1 MEETT
6 IIITFLSIALTVW
19 AIPYLVMFFD
29 ARAEKRQK
37 QKKYLTR
44 FYKES
49 ELRRFHDIEKMSIR
63 HLEEKGD
70 YSKN

>member
-1 MEETT
+1 MTT
-6 IIITFLSIALTVW
+6 IITFLSVALAVW

-29 ARAEKRQK
+29 ARAERRQK

-49 ELRRFHDIEKMSIR
+49 EFKRFHDIEKISISQ
-63 HLEEKGD
+63 LEEKKD